1 MDKTVCYLSHICFSS
16 VLAEVSILHSCYR
29 TNSLLVLFI
38 KGSSTKLVAFVKS
51 QSMFPWRQ
59 QFNSYPQ
66 AGKAEKQWE
75 QMCYSSV
82 RSLSRQIKQFLSGKV
97 IKEATLLGG
106 LGVPAFIIH
115 DVMKY
120 DIKLCKVRLYL
131 PSREILL
138 YPFIVLFTNP
148 STPSIQYQ
156 AFYLYV

>member
-1 MDKTVCYLSHICFSS
+1 
-16 VLAEVSILHSCYR
+16 
-29 TNSLLVLFI
+29 
-38 KGSSTKLVAFVKS
+38 
-51 QSMFPWRQ
+51 
-59 QFNSYPQ
+59 
-66 AGKAEKQWE
+66 
-75 QMCYSSV
+75 MCYSSV